1 MTHEEILER
10 MDGANPLPDVE
21 MITDGQLAELTVQIE
36 EERRRPLDQHAT
48 ELVRVGESARW
59 LVKPAVAFVAA
70 CLLALSVIGVVSLV
84 TSGDPD
90 VADQSPATTTAA
102 TTPPTVPQWNPILA
116 TTQARTVPVPA
127 TCPPGSDPNRPGPI
141 GQGRPTGSGELLAAA
156 FDNRTGN
163 IMLVDDSGGTWRF
176 DVCSNTWAA
185 LESTGAVT
193 GNIGGGLVYD
203 ADSDVTVVLEEDEVF
218 VYNADSST
226 WTRFDN
232 EAMDGEGAVYGSVYD
247 PVSGLIIT
255 GRWVGESVIEA
266 WAYDVDSNN
275 WTLLGNLGTQG
286 VDDPWQYDLLGYSA
300 NLDRLILT
308 PTGVSTQKHTVLVD
322 PRTGERTIVRTETPA
337 ITYGWPK
344 AQFGRA
350 GDTIFVAG
358 IDWVEGVS
366 DNVFHDSICGLDV
379 DSGSWTRCFTGPA
392 RTGYEAYNWFDA
404 MVGDPV
410 NNRLVLI
417 NGVYGTFGSHRT
429 DHVWAIDLETGALSE
444 LLAPS
449 E

>member
-1 MTHEEILER
+1 M
-10 MDGANPLPDVE
+10 
-21 MITDGQLAELTVQIE
+21 
-36 EERRRPLDQHAT
+36 
-48 ELVRVGESARW
+48 
-59 LVKPAVAFVAA
+59 
-70 CLLALSVIGVVSLV
+70 VSLV

-90 VADQSPATTTAA
+90 VAAQSPATTTAA

-116 TTQARTVPVPA
+116 TTQARTAPAPA

-141 GQGRPTGSGELLAAA
+141 GQGRPTGSGGLLAAA

-176 DVCSNTWAA
+176 DVCSNTWTA
-185 LESTGAVT
+185 LEPTGAVI

-218 VYNADSST
+218 VYDADSST

-255 GRWVGESVIEA
+255 SRWVGESVIEA
-266 WAYDVDSNN
+266 WAYDVDSND

-286 VDDPWQYDLLGYSA
+286 VDDPWQYDLLGHSA

-308 PTGVSTQKHTVLVD
+308 PTGVSTQEHTVLVD
-322 PRTGERTIVRTETPA
+322 PRTGERTLVRTETPA

-350 GDTIFVAG
+350 GDTIFVTG

-379 DSGSWTRCFTGPA
+379 DSGSWTRCFTGPI
-392 RTGYEAYNWFDA
+392 RTLYEAYNWFDA

-410 NNRLVLI
+410 NDRLVLI
-417 NGVYGTFGSHRT
+417 NGVYGGFGSHRT
-429 DHVWAIDLETGALSE
+429 DHVWAIDLETGELSE

-449 E
+449 K

>member
-1 MTHEEILER
+1 
-10 MDGANPLPDVE
+10 
-21 MITDGQLAELTVQIE
+21 
-36 EERRRPLDQHAT
+36 
-48 ELVRVGESARW
+48 
-59 LVKPAVAFVAA
+59 
-70 CLLALSVIGVVSLV
+70 
-84 TSGDPD
+84 
-90 VADQSPATTTAA
+90 
-102 TTPPTVPQWNPILA
+102 
-116 TTQARTVPVPA
+116 
-127 TCPPGSDPNRPGPI
+127 
-141 GQGRPTGSGELLAAA
+141 
-156 FDNRTGN
+156 
-163 IMLVDDSGGTWRF
+163 MLVDDSGGTWRF

-185 LESTGAVT
+185 LEPTGAVT

-203 ADSDVTVVLEEDEVF
+203 ADSDVTVALEGDEVF
-218 VYNADSST
+218 VYDADSNT
-226 WTRFDN
+226 WARFDN

-255 GRWVGESVIEA
+255 SRWVGESVIEA

-300 NLDRLILT
+300 ELDRLILT
-308 PTGVSTQKHTVLVD
+308 PSGVSTQEHTALVD
-322 PRTGERTIVRTETPA
+322 PRTGERTIFRTETPA

-350 GDTIFVAG
+350 ADTIFVAG

-366 DNVFHDSICGLDV
+366 DNVFHESICGLDV
-379 DSGSWTRCFTGPA
+379 DSVTWTRCFTGPI

-404 MVGDPV
+404 MVEDSLH
-410 NNRLVLI
+410 NRLVLI
-417 NGVYGTFGSHRT
+417 NGVYGNFGSHRT
-429 DHVWAIDLETGALSE
+429 DHVWAIDLETGELSE